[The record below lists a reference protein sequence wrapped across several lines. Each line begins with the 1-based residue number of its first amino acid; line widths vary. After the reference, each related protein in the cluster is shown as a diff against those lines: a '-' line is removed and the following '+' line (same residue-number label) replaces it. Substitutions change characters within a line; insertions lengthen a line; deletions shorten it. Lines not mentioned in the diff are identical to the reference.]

1 MVWALIVAAL
11 VAKPGAGAPAA
22 ASHVLAGELARV
34 SLPRGSVSVK
44 LAGPPREV
52 EVRVGEETVISS
64 RGRPLRLVDLRP
76 GERVMIACADD
87 ASGVHRAQRIKLG
100 GKR

>member
-1 MVWALIVAAL
+1 MVWAALVAAL
-11 VAKPGAGAPAA
+11 VAEPGAAAPS
-22 ASHVLAGELARV
+22 SHLLAGELARV

-44 LAGPPREV
+44 LAGPAREV
-52 EVRVGEETVISS
+52 EVRVGADTVISA

-76 GERVMIACADD
+76 GERVMVACADD